1 MVVFVYQGYR
11 DTIDTFHGKFD
22 TLEAAENHIYQDL
35 VKEVQEFLDTM
46 EQKKNGTYVSE
57 QTKTLKQAKDRII
70 ERMGNEYYEK
80 SLSDYEKRDAEIT
93 ENALKSLEYYENTD
107 WKGELK
113 EISQTP
119 KPSIQEYPNKKM
131 YAGYSQRYAKS
142 QGNYPY
148 IVFDPSFVPPSKE
161 MNAEYTLLDGI
172 REEFKDAEQP
182 IRMSQEDLLDFFNS
196 LKTNEEILVWYNS
209 GIRSADDWTEMT
221 VGRRSESKKYGVKK
235 VALKGT
241 GGGKFYLYNRKGRIS
256 LAMGDMATVL
266 IAAKKRDVRNA
277 ETFESD
283 QFPSMHYGDHD
294 SDAQEKYQEFL
305 DEWDGDDGPPSFEEW
320 EKQLDEYDRKLQ
332 EYQDSA
338 EYAEESFITTDMS
351 PSYIDVVVTDDAG
364 ISFEGRLYG
373 TMKENHSG
381 AKKGLV
387 SYDPSTGN
395 VVYYHKG
402 KEFVG
407 DVENS
412 DMNYNAETFEADNYK
427 CNACGSQEL
436 RYREYDNSEHNGFFC
451 MNCGQSPCGI
461 NETDSQPCT
470 CDMMEYGKY
479 TWLGEKPRTQFPSWL
494 DADRFKKQEQD
505 KENERIRI
513 VGSKEKLDAIRKG
526 AETFGV
532 EFDDWAEQEM
542 LTHGENVSFKKWA
555 KEEGEKHG
563 DVPITDWA
571 QHEEESHDERYEAE
585 SIGKFEVQIKNDPED
600 IWETIGKFESLED
613 AEKLYFDDKYY
624 DKVNFMQVVEI
635 GGEEDGEDFIHQY
648 QSFFADEYGAEDN
661 TESIKSAIRKLEKAL
676 GKMDGATYKMHD
688 LDISAQPTTIA
699 GFEMSRNGEKYD
711 GGSYL
716 IMTDGSIVNAAMGN
730 ADYGNI
736 TDNFEGM
743 NEKIMQSFGAEGILC
758 SDCPMAGRHVVI
770 RKDHTDED
778 GNLIC
783 PFCHSNKN
791 FKNLPETT
799 YLLHGGKREDLK
811 AETFGEDYIVDKYK
825 HGIEVREFPK
835 SSSVYQ
841 KGRLVKQYRGD
852 GHRIRAT
859 AKAQQLERDYVT
871 KSFFSESKSNI
882 KRNGMIAAGV
892 ITAFALLPEIKK
904 RF

>member
-1 MVVFVYQGYR
+1 MV
-11 DTIDTFHGKFD
+11 
-22 TLEAAENHIYQDL
+22 
-35 VKEVQEFLDTM
+35 
-46 EQKKNGTYVSE
+46 
-57 QTKTLKQAKDRII
+57 
-70 ERMGNEYYEK
+70 
-80 SLSDYEKRDAEIT
+80 
-93 ENALKSLEYYENTD
+93 
-107 WKGELK
+107 
-113 EISQTP
+113 
-119 KPSIQEYPNKKM
+119 
-131 YAGYSQRYAKS
+131 
-142 QGNYPY
+142 
-148 IVFDPSFVPPSKE
+148 E

-266 IAAKKRDVRNA
+266 IAAKKREVRNA

-364 ISFEGRLYG
+364 SSFEGRLYG

-412 DMNYNAETFEADNYK
+412 DMNYNAETF
-427 CNACGSQEL
+427 
-436 RYREYDNSEHNGFFC
+436 
-451 MNCGQSPCGI
+451 
-461 NETDSQPCT
+461 
-470 CDMMEYGKY
+470 
-479 TWLGEKPRTQFPSWL
+479 
-494 DADRFKKQEQD
+494 DADGRDMTLEEIEETYGEGRLCDHCFDGTFERGTHDDGSTYYRCWKCKQFE
-505 KENERIRI
+505 
-513 VGSKEKLDAIRKG
+513 
-526 AETFGV
+526 AESFGV
-532 EFDDWAEQEM
+532 EFNEWADQELMSHGKDISFKDWAED
-542 LTHGENVSFKKWA
+542 
-555 KEEGEKHG
+555 EGMKHG

-585 SIGKFEVQIKNDPED
+585 TDPLWLEKVKHQHYKDMIANLESRNDLTEMD
-600 IWETIGKFESLED
+600 RVRLHHYKDMVKI
-613 AEKLYFDDKYY
+613 
-624 DKVNFMQVVEI
+624 N
-635 GGEEDGEDFIHQY
+635 
-648 QSFFADEYGAEDN
+648 ADEYGAEDN

-736 TDNFEGM
+736 TENFSAECEECGVSIE
-743 NEKIMQSFGAEGILC
+743 NGKQVSGHYGENFCPPCARAIAEANPQFEVKETTQKDDFGAE
-758 SDCPMAGRHVVI
+758 S
-770 RKDHTDED
+770 
-778 GNLIC
+778 
-783 PFCHSNKN
+783 
-791 FKNLPETT
+791 
-799 YLLHGGKREDLK
+799 
-811 AETFGEDYIVDKYK
+811 IVKKY
-825 HGIEVREFPK
+825 
-835 SSSVYQ
+835 
-841 KGRLVKQYRGD
+841 
-852 GHRIRAT
+852 
-859 AKAQQLERDYVT
+859 
-871 KSFFSESKSNI
+871 
-882 KRNGMIAAGV
+882 GMIAAGV

>member
-80 SLSDYEKRDAEIT
+80 SLNDYEKRDAEIT
-93 ENALKSLEYYENTD
+93 EHALKSLEYYENTD
-107 WKGELK
+107 WKGEFK
-113 EISQTP
+113 KVSQTP

-209 GIRSADDWTEMT
+209 GIRSADDWTEMK

-241 GGGKFYLYNRKGRIS
+241 GGGKFYCDC
-256 LAMGDMATVL
+256 GDNAWNPSCEMHPKCLWCDNESVCYIDDCYACKDCA
-266 IAAKKRDVRNA
+266 IAYVERQEPSWGA
-277 ETFESD
+277 E
-283 QFPSMHYGDHD
+283 
-294 SDAQEKYQEFL
+294 
-305 DEWDGDDGPPSFEEW
+305 SF
-320 EKQLDEYDRKLQ
+320 
-332 EYQDSA
+332 
-338 EYAEESFITTDMS
+338 EESFITTDMS

-364 ISFEGRLYG
+364 SSFEGRLYG

-387 SYDPSTGN
+387 SYNPSTGN

-412 DMNYNAETFEADNYK
+412 DMNYDAETF
-427 CNACGSQEL
+427 
-436 RYREYDNSEHNGFFC
+436 
-451 MNCGQSPCGI
+451 
-461 NETDSQPCT
+461 
-470 CDMMEYGKY
+470 
-479 TWLGEKPRTQFPSWL
+479 
-494 DADRFKKQEQD
+494 DADGRDMTLEEIEETYGEGRLCDHCFDGTFERGTHDDGSTYYRCWKCKQFEAESFGAEWVVEAVQQNLNDKDFVNYAYKVLIGGDAKTFEEKSMAIAETMNQNANNDDFTSFVESELFK
-505 KENERIRI
+505 
-513 VGSKEKLDAIRKG
+513 

-532 EFDDWAEQEM
+532 EFNEWADQELMSHGKDISFKDWAED
-542 LTHGENVSFKKWA
+542 
-555 KEEGEKHG
+555 EGMKHG

-585 SIGKFEVQIKNDPED
+585 TDPLWLEKVKHQHYKDMIANLESRNDLTEMD
-600 IWETIGKFESLED
+600 RVRLHHYKDMVKI
-613 AEKLYFDDKYY
+613 
-624 DKVNFMQVVEI
+624 N
-635 GGEEDGEDFIHQY
+635 
-648 QSFFADEYGAEDN
+648 ADEYGAEDN

-743 NEKIMQSFGAEGILC
+743 NEKIMQSFGA
-758 SDCPMAGRHVVI
+758 
-770 RKDHTDED
+770 
-778 GNLIC
+778 
-783 PFCHSNKN
+783 
-791 FKNLPETT
+791 
-799 YLLHGGKREDLK
+799 
-811 AETFGEDYIVDKYK
+811 DYIVDKYK

-859 AKAQQLERDYVT
+859 AKAQQLEWDYVP